1 MSKFRLIL
9 VFSFILCLGLFCLA
23 ASNNS
28 TRNTLVIKETSDH
41 FQLTASYNEAETDR
55 VEKYINACLRPES
68 VFQGSDDVDKD
79 IILRDGTKFYI
90 RSSPGDLLI
99 KINTT
104 KNTKASIQR
113 IKNLCQG
120 INGVINR

>member
-1 MSKFRLIL
+1 MQNFRSTVI
-9 VFSFILCLGLFCLA
+9 FSFMLFIGYFCLA
-23 ASNNS
+23 ANNNPS
-28 TRNTLVIKETSDH
+28 RNTLVIKETSDY

-99 KINTT
+99 KINTA

-113 IKNLCQG
+113 IKIMCQG